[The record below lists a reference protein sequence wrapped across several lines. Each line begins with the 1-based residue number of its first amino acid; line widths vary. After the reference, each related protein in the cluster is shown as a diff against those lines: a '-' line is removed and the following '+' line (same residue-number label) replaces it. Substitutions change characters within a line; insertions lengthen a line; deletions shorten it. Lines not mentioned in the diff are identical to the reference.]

1 MNEAVETMN
10 DAYFMIC
17 AGLFGW
23 ICGCCA
29 HYSSIKKSKGYAVAS
44 LLFGAIGLSCALM
57 AGCIT
62 LERGWQE
69 RMQEREECY
78 LQEGNTCLE
87 TSRRTAEKWGGKVV
101 KVGGRLHT
109 VDGFSAILQPST
121 DGIGHAF
128 VLYKDCGDYW
138 EIKDSNHG
146 RLILFKT
153 ELDKVMWRYDEY

>member
-44 LLFGAIGLSCALM
+44 LLFGAVGLSCALM

-62 LERGWQE
+62 LQRGWDERQQE
-69 RMQEREECY
+69 LTECY
-78 LQEGNTCLE
+78 RQEGPTCLN
-87 TSRRTAEKWGGKVV
+87 TARRTAERWGGVV
-101 KVGGRLHT
+101 IKVGGRLHT
-109 VDGFSAILQPST
+109 TDGFTAQLEPST
-121 DGIGHAF
+121 DGMGHAF
-128 VLYKDCGDYW
+128 VLCKEHSDYW
-138 EIKDSNHG
+138 EVKDSNHG
-146 RLILFKT
+146 RLILYKS
-153 ELDKVMWRYDEY
+153 ELDKVVWSYDEH